1 MLEAERIA
9 SRFRLPPWRLPPLG
23 PRAVFARCFAI
34 ALRNKR
40 DAVAALAA
48 VGAIAAILVN
58 GLFLQ
63 AGPHPAP
70 IFAARPLISGEAT
83 GAIAQLPRPR
93 PAAAAAAAAVAVG
106 GVASR
111 DSPRGDGIPVP
122 RARRQAPPPPARA
135 DPIAD
140 LLDPARKVSA
150 LQGVLNDFGYGPIKV
165 TGALDQPTAKGIERF
180 ERDHNLA
187 VTGRNSPELRRALA
201 AATGQPLD

>member
-1 MLEAERIA
+1 MLAAERIA
-9 SRFRLPPWRLPPLG
+9 PRFRLPHWRLPRLG
-23 PRAVFARCFAI
+23 PRAIFARCFAA

-40 DAVAALAA
+40 DAVSALAA
-48 VGAIAAILVN
+48 VGAVAAILVN

-70 IFAARPLISGEAT
+70 IFASRPLISGEAT

-93 PAAAAAAAAVAVG
+93 PAAAAAGAVAG
-106 GVASR
+106 GAVASR
-111 DSPRGDGIPVP
+111 EGARGEGVPLPRS
-122 RARRQAPPPPARA
+122 RRQAPPPGPRT

-150 LQGVLNDFGYGPIKV
+150 LQRLLNEFGYGPIKV
-165 TGALDQPTAKGIERF
+165 TGALDQQTAKGIERF

-187 VTGRNSPELRRALA
+187 VTGQNTPELRRALA
-201 AATGQPLD
+201 AATGQSVD